1 MYMWSL
7 LKQGGLKRGNKKRL
21 LVALSFR
28 LIIVVL
34 PLTLLTR
41 QLYDSPAYFIPV
53 QLAEVFIRWIFSSA
67 QSPES
72 FLSMWKFQ
80 SPTEIISTRQSI
92 KNMFR
97 VVGLRV
103 LMNETIVIRSRQAPS
118 PTIGQEHRLMPSNRA
133 SSQVDNA
140 NESAQNLRGLPP
152 RTDQEHMLVPSDFVS
167 PN

>member
-1 MYMWSL
+1 
-7 LKQGGLKRGNKKRL
+7 
-21 LVALSFR
+21 
-28 LIIVVL
+28 
-34 PLTLLTR
+34 
-41 QLYDSPAYFIPV
+41 
-53 QLAEVFIRWIFSSA
+53 
-67 QSPES
+67 
-72 FLSMWKFQ
+72 MWKFQ

>member
-53 QLAEVFIRWIFSSA
+53 QLAEVFIRWIFSSG
-67 QSPES
+67 SPH
-72 FLSMWKFQ
+72 Q
-80 SPTEIISTRQSI
+80 P
-92 KNMFR
+92 
-97 VVGLRV
+97 
-103 LMNETIVIRSRQAPS
+103 
-118 PTIGQEHRLMPSNRA
+118 
-133 SSQVDNA
+133 
-140 NESAQNLRGLPP
+140 
-152 RTDQEHMLVPSDFVS
+152 
-167 PN
+167 